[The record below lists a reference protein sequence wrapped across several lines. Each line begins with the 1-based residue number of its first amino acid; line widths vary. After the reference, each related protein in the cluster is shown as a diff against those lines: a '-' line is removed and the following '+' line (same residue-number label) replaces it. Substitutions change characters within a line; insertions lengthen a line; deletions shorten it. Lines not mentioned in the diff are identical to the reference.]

1 MRKTKLCKACKEEID
16 AKAIKCPHCQAKQTA
31 GCAKIFL
38 LIFLVFILLCFI
50 PFCIA
55 QTDSGGSDVSTS
67 SAGTAPG
74 EQGTAVIKYGWKYS
88 ESKDDF
94 DGRESKYCSITANN
108 SIEGVILSEKPRLLV
123 RQRGKKET
131 DILIIAEG
139 VVFGHIGDS
148 NKVRLKFD
156 EDSPM
161 SVGYGEAA
169 DGSSD
174 TIFLHSVSKIISK
187 LKTAKKLTVE
197 LPVFM
202 ESGQRASFDID
213 GYNEVCKF

>member
-38 LIFLVFILLCFI
+38 LIFLVFIFLCFI
-50 PFCIA
+50 SVCIS
-55 QTDSGGSDVSTS
+55 QTDSGGSNVSTS

-74 EQGTAVIKYGWKYS
+74 STGSVVKYAWEFS
-88 ESKDDF
+88 ENKDDF

-108 SIEGVILSEKPRLLV
+108 SIEGVILSKKPRLLV

-187 LKTAKKLTVE
+187 LKTAKKLTLE

-202 ESGQRASFDID
+202 ESGQRASFNIE